1 MTPAIPRRAAL
12 AAALFAGAARAQEA
26 DWPRRPVRVVVPNAA
41 GGAADASIRIV
52 SERLSAVLGQSV
64 IVDNRGGGGGTIAGA
79 AVAGAP
85 PDGTTFLVDNFA
97 NVVNPLVHRNLGFDY
112 RAFVPVTQVMRMP
125 MAVVAKPD
133 LPVRDLPGLLALAR
147 QRPGAVS
154 MGQSGNGTAAHLTLV
169 LLQLRTGVTFNEVP
183 YRGGGEVSRD
193 LAGGTLD
200 SAAISTAAALPLM
213 QSNRVRVLAVTSRER
228 SPLMPEVPTLTE
240 AGVPD
245 AVLEEWFGLSAPR
258 GTPAPIVA
266 RMAEAVA
273 TALQDP
279 VVRGRYAQL
288 GAEPVGSR
296 PEDYAATVEGSRA
309 VIERIVREG
318 NVQLN

>member
-1 MTPAIPRRAAL
+1 MNPAIPRRAVL
-12 AAALFAGAARAQEA
+12 ATTLLPAVAHAQET

-52 SERLSAVLGQSV
+52 SDRLSAALGQSV

-79 AVAGAP
+79 AVAAAP
-85 PDGTTFLVDNFA
+85 ADGTTFLVDNFA

-112 RAFVPVTQVMRMP
+112 RAFVPVTQIMRMP

-133 LPVRDLPGLLALAR
+133 LPARDVAGLIALAR
-147 QRPGAVS
+147 QRPGSVS

-169 LLQLRTGVTFNEVP
+169 LLQLRTGATFNEVP

-193 LAGGTLD
+193 IASGTLD
-200 SAAISTAAALPLM
+200 SAAISMAAALPLM

-228 SPLMPEVPTLTE
+228 SPVAPDVPTLTE
-240 AGVPD
+240 AGIPD
-245 AVLEEWFGLSAPR
+245 SVLEEWFGLSAPR
-258 GTPAPIVA
+258 GTPTPIVV
-266 RMAEAVA
+266 RMQAAVA
-273 TALQDP
+273 TALGEP
-279 VVRGRYAQL
+279 EVRARYAQL

-296 PEDYAATVEGSRA
+296 PEEYGALVERSREA
-309 VIERIVREG
+309 IERIVREG